1 MFGDVLFSFFFSPT
15 IQEMYMKALI
25 VLTTLNLAVSGATL
39 AVVIVGGRKVK
50 AQVESVK
57 INTFAKIRTAL
68 TALED

>member
-1 MFGDVLFSFFFSPT
+1 
-15 IQEMYMKALI
+15 MYMKALI

>member
-15 IQEMYMKALI
+15 IQEMYMKARI
-25 VLTTLNLAVSGATL
+25 VLTTL